1 MGVLLI
7 GYVIF
12 RATTVPTTTATLP
25 TVSACVSAPHHATGG
40 RPLSALERPSHFL
53 LSCTA
58 GGTELTEIS
67 WSTWNTSHATGLAH
81 WHYLGCGAVA
91 CFLGR
96 VFPATFDV
104 RVVLSSPTDV
114 GHRFSELR
122 LEALPGTAPCISTPA
137 TRWRLTLR
145 GPVPL
150 GGSLGGVCL

>member
-12 RATTVPTTTATLP
+12 RASTVPTTTATLP

-40 RPLSALERPSHFL
+40 RPLSVLERPSHFL

-91 CFLGR
+91 CFPGR

-104 RVVLSSPTDV
+104 RVALSSPTDV